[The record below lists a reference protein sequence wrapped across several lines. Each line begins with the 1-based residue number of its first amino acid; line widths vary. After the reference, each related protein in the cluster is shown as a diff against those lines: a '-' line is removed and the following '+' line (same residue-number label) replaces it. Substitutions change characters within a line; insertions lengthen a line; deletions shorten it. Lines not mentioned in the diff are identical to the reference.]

1 MRIVCQKCAAAYAI
15 DDRLISAKGV
25 RAQCPR
31 CRHLQLVKR
40 EASAAS
46 VTASPGEGAAPPAP
60 GPEPKSN
67 PAAPAQPLAREP
79 RSNPAAPAQPLAS
92 EPRSNPAA
100 PARPLAREPR
110 SNPAAPAQPLAREPR
125 SNPAAATAPRSASAA
140 AKPAEAPAAR
150 SPAKAA
156 PASDLFGDFGSMPEL
171 GPPGSVDPFADLGPA
186 EPRAAAPA
194 EPVAKPAP
202 QKPAAP
208 AADPLHDF
216 RGPAPSGL
224 GADGTSPP
232 APGASR
238 PPSAPASG
246 GVSLGRMSARA
257 PAQQAA
263 APAKPEAHTGCR
275 LCGKPL
281 MDPFDQALGV
291 CDDCRARNPA
301 DPRDAP
307 VGLPPQAPAPSA
319 PRAAGMG
326 GGDLDLPM
334 LSNLD
339 PSAASSGGD
348 LDLMGGEQASG
359 HEPRVA
365 GATALSTD
373 SRISSVKPART
384 SHITAAPA
392 RSAHRGGASGGAVRS
407 LATGLV
413 VLGLLGGG
421 AAAGYFLVYKP
432 RQQAALEASRAQGP
446 APVSPKVL
454 DAVDGWKLQFLD
466 LGGTSAEHLAEGQ
479 QRLAKDQRVAY
490 AEAEE
495 SFQQALILDPRS
507 TDAIAGY
514 VQALALGRG
523 PGMDDNSFQ
532 EARDLIQAAESSA
545 GKTPGLLVAHANLLL
560 ARARQSSNLEEATR
574 LADAARAHPDATD
587 AQKAEAYLVLG
598 RAKVATSRELANK
611 DFDEARRLAPKL
623 KRVDYYSALAHEEAG
638 QYGLALKLLGRRLE
652 LDPQDWDSL
661 EASARI
667 YVEVGETG
675 RARKLY
681 EDRAKAKGKAGDMR
695 STLALA
701 VLRYQAEGNPREAVR
716 ELRALAKGVS
726 RYGPRDASEIWVHL
740 AAAERTAGNADN
752 AVKAAAEALK
762 VEPALPEAHLQLF
775 LVALAGKDVPR
786 AREHLK
792 GFQGRLEDPAL
803 EQVLEGRVLL
813 LEQNPAGAQERFL
826 SAVKSDG
833 RRLDAQLLAGVAAAS
848 AKKREESF
856 RLFYPV
862 LEARIFD
869 PLRSAPRPALTRF
882 WLRPGDTLA
891 GGENVVQELGGRPD
905 DVQPLLYEGLV
916 RFHQGDRPGAERLLR
931 SVVETGTNNGA
942 AQAYRSL
949 IALDAKPAQNDKA
962 LEFAEKAVLFERS
975 LPVARLSLG
984 LAQAAAGDVELAK
997 RAVRS
1002 VLEVA
1007 PTMLSAQTKLAEL
1020 ELAARPKVARELLE
1034 KVVGLDPSCFP
1045 AKKLL
1050 FKLDER
1056 G

>member
-46 VTASPGEGAAPPAP
+46 VTATPGEGAAPPVP

-79 RSNPAAPAQPLAS
+79 RSNPAAPAQPLA
-92 EPRSNPAA
+92 
-100 PARPLAREPR
+100 REPR
-110 SNPAAPAQPLAREPR
+110 SNPAAAAQPLAREPR
-125 SNPAAATAPRSASAA
+125 SNPAAATAPRSAPAA

-171 GPPGSVDPFADLGPA
+171 GPPGSVDPFADPGPP
-186 EPRAAAPA
+186 EPRAAAPARA

-202 QKPAAP
+202 PKPAAPEP
-208 AADPLHDF
+208 AADPLLDF
-216 RGPAPSGL
+216 LGPAPSSL
-224 GADGTSPP
+224 GSDGASPP
-232 APGASR
+232 APAR
-238 PPSAPASG
+238 PSAATASG

-263 APAKPEAHTGCR
+263 PPAQTEAHANCR
-275 LCGKPL
+275 SCGKAL
-281 MDPFDQALGV
+281 TDAFDQALGV
-291 CDDCRARNPA
+291 CDECRARNPA
-301 DPRDAP
+301 DPRDAS
-307 VGLPPQAPAPSA
+307 VVVEPQAPAPA
-319 PRAAGMG
+319 PSGMGRAARGE
-326 GGDLDLPM
+326 GDLELPM

-348 LDLMGGEQASG
+348 LDLMGGAQASG
-359 HEPRVA
+359 NEPRLA
-365 GATALSTD
+365 GATALATD

-384 SHITAAPA
+384 SHVTAAPV
-392 RSAHRGGASGGAVRS
+392 RTAHRGGSGGGVRS
-407 LATGLV
+407 LAVGLL
-413 VLGLLGGG
+413 VLVLLGGG

-432 RQQAALEASRAQGP
+432 RQEAALQASRSQGP
-446 APVSPKVL
+446 APVSPQVL
-454 DAVDGWKLQFLD
+454 EAVDGWRLQFLE
-466 LGGTSAEHLAEGQ
+466 LSGTSAEHLAEGQ
-479 QRLAKDQRVAY
+479 QQLAKDQRVAY

-523 PGMDDNSFQ
+523 PGMDDHSFQ
-532 EARDLIQAAESSA
+532 EARGLIQAAESTA
-545 GKTPGLLVAHANLLL
+545 GMKPGLLVAHANLLL
-560 ARARQSSNLEEATR
+560 SRARQSGNLEEASR
-574 LADAARAHPDATD
+574 LADSARSHPEATD

-623 KRVDYYSALAHEEAG
+623 KRVDFYSALAHEEAG
-638 QYGLALKLLGRRLE
+638 QYGLALKLLARRLE

-701 VLRYQAEGNPREAVR
+701 VLRYQAEGNAREAVR

-762 VEPALPEAHLQLF
+762 VVPALPEAHLQWF
-775 LVALAGKDVPR
+775 LVALAGKDAPK

-803 EQVLEGRVLL
+803 EGVLEGRVLL

-826 SAVKSDG
+826 AAVKADP
-833 RRLDAQLLAGVAAAS
+833 RRVDAQLLAGVAAAT

-869 PLRSAPRPALTRF
+869 PLHSAPRPALTRF

-891 GGENVVQELGGRPD
+891 GVENVVQELGGRPD

-916 RFHQGDRPGAERLLR
+916 RFHQGDRQGAERLLR

-942 AQAYRSL
+942 AQAYRAL
-949 IALDAKPAQNDKA
+949 LALDAKPGQSAQA
-962 LEFAEKAVLFERS
+962 LELAEKAVALERS

-984 LAQAAAGDVELAK
+984 LAQAAAGDVERAK
-997 RAVRS
+997 RTVRS

-1020 ELAARPKVARELLE
+1020 EIGAQPQAAREMLE

-1050 FKLDER
+1050 FTLDER